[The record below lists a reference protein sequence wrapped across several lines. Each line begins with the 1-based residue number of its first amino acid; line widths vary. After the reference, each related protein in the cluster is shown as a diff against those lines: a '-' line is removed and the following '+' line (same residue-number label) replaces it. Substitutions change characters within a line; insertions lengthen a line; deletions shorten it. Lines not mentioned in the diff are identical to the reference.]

1 MRSCNKNVLVLR
13 SCSCPQE
20 QNKSTVPNEKE
31 EDRMCRGLTVQSPES
46 RVQSPESRVQSPES
60 SRGRNKNGDQRLV
73 SADDNPTFPTF
84 GINKYS
90 SGKD

>member
-1 MRSCNKNVLVLR
+1 MYWYCARVRAHKNKTGL
-13 SCSCPQE
+13 Q
-20 QNKSTVPNEKE
+20 STVPNEKE
-31 EDRMCRGLTVQSPES
+31 EDRMCQGLTVQSPE
-46 RVQSPESRVQSPES
+46 

-73 SADDNPTFPTF
+73 SADDNPTFPPC